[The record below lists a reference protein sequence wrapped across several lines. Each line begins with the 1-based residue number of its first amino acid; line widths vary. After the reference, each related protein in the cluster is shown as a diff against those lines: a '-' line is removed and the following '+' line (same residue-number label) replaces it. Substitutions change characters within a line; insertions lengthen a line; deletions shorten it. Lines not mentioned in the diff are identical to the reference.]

1 MTEITL
7 QEQQARLYDYEKG
20 FHATYL
26 INAGLDL
33 GLFQTLNDFESGAN
47 YSELAGQ
54 LGLHE
59 PYIRTWCYTAY
70 HLGILDCN
78 EDGKFSLAPHMG
90 TLLTDTSSPF
100 YFGHRPRF
108 MVSYVADSL
117 EKYPEDVKSGNRF
130 FYDDLEGDYG
140 RKFSR
145 DVKALSNQVVPIAF
159 MYAVIPRIPMLKEK
173 LSAGAKVLDVGCGSA
188 LLMIRLAQ
196 AYPNCEFTGIEVD
209 RFARDDAHRDIKD
222 NKLEDR
228 VSVLLVNS
236 STINYD
242 KDFDLVTMGFV
253 LHEIAPDLKNIT
265 IANCYSALK
274 DSGEIAILDFAYPQM
289 IEDFRNNMYSLGIMD
304 QFMETTWNSQH
315 LSSQSKHELLME
327 HGFKNPTT
335 IPIADGS
342 LEATYATK

>member
-117 EKYPEDVKSGNRF
+117 EKYPEDVKSENRF
-130 FYDDLEGDYG
+130 FHDDLEGDYG
-140 RKFSR
+140 RKYSR
-145 DVKALSNQVVPIAF
+145 DVKALSNQVVPISF

-173 LSAGAKVLDVGCGSA
+173 LS
-188 LLMIRLAQ
+188 
-196 AYPNCEFTGIEVD
+196 EFTGIEVD
-209 RFARDDAHRDIKD
+209 RFAIDDAHRDIKD
-222 NKLEDR
+222 NKLEGR
-228 VSVLLVNS
+228 VSVVLVNS

-253 LHEIAPDLKNIT
+253 LHEIAPDLKSST

-315 LSSQSKHELLME
+315 LSSQSKHELLLE